1 MAEEATHIV
10 CPDCGATNRI
20 AAGKDAR
27 DGKCGKCGEALFA
40 GPAHADAALFDKQ
53 TTRSDVPVVVDFWAD
68 WCGPCHAMAPIF
80 EQVSRE
86 LEPNF
91 RFLKVDT
98 EAHPEIA
105 ARYGVRGIPNLVVIH
120 KGRVLAQQA
129 GAVDAGRL
137 RAWLKQAAAAV
148 QAA

>member
-1 MAEEATHIV
+1 
-10 CPDCGATNRI
+10 
-20 AAGKDAR
+20 
-27 DGKCGKCGEALFA
+27 
-40 GPAHADAALFDKQ
+40 
-53 TTRSDVPVVVDFWAD
+53 
-68 WCGPCHAMAPIF
+68 MAPIF

-137 RAWLKQAAAAV
+137 RAWLMQAAASV